1 MFIYEAGGKLS
12 HLCMTVTLTVS
23 ELNHVFSFLFQ
34 NMFHKKMETSKSS
47 LLEDSDCV
55 NVFVEDVSFRAIF

>member
-1 MFIYEAGGKLS
+1 
-12 HLCMTVTLTVS
+12 MTVTLTVS

-34 NMFHKKMETSKSS
+34 NMFHKKIETSKSS